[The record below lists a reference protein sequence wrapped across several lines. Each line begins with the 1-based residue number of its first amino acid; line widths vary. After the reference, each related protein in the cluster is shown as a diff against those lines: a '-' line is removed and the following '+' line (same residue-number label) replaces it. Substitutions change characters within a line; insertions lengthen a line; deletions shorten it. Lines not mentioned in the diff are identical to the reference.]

1 MDLTSIVPDRVSNQA
16 KLFLV
21 AAFFNGF
28 GNGIVNVVLQ
38 LYLTSLGFGSTD
50 LGTIFMMNPLG
61 AAFLTIPAGILA
73 DRYGK
78 KRVMLSGLSITGV
91 AVILVLTA
99 KTIEM
104 FIVSFLLIGLS
115 NATFVILTPLYSSF
129 FDKGDMDR
137 AFGLWGFL
145 NIITM
150 SMGSLF
156 GFIPPMLVSNF
167 DFSLQHSY
175 WTVMA
180 IAGVFIMIQAPIYLM
195 LLRGVVEPKRE
206 GGFKFSLKSK
216 GVVMKFFVI
225 SIISVVGFGVF
236 FSLFPFYVNRKFG
249 VESDA
254 LGTLMF
260 VSNFVSAGVN
270 AVAPRVSKKLGTLK
284 TITAS
289 IVLATPFYLM
299 IPMAPNFTWVS
310 AFYIGR
316 LGFRT
321 MADPL
326 TGSLFMRLLYD
337 DEKATANSIRMMALQ
352 GGNIAAPWLGGQLME
367 KASLDFP
374 VYLGTGLYIVFAAS
388 YYFLLRNEKEKE
400 VEIAVLTLNNEQ

>member
-28 GNGIVNVVLQ
+28 GNGIVNVILQ
-38 LYLTSLGFGSTD
+38 LYLTSLGFDSTD

-61 AAFLTIPAGILA
+61 AALLTIPAGILA

-99 KTIEM
+99 KTTEM

-129 FDKGDMDR
+129 FDKSDMDR

-156 GFIPPMLVSNF
+156 GFIPPLLVSNF

-175 WTVMA
+175 WIVMA

-216 GVVMKFFVI
+216 SVVVKFFVI

-284 TITAS
+284 TIMAA

-299 IPMAPNFTWVS
+299 IPMAPNFVWVS
-310 AFYIGR
+310 TFYIAR

-337 DEKATANSIRMMALQ
+337 EEKATANSIRMMALQ

-374 VYLGTGLYIVFAAS
+374 VYVGTGLYIIFAAS

-400 VEIAVLTLNNEQ
+400 VELAVLTLNNEQ

>member
-1 MDLTSIVPDRVSNQA
+1 
-16 KLFLV
+16 
-21 AAFFNGF
+21 
-28 GNGIVNVVLQ
+28 
-38 LYLTSLGFGSTD
+38 
-50 LGTIFMMNPLG
+50 
-61 AAFLTIPAGILA
+61 
-73 DRYGK
+73 
-78 KRVMLSGLSITGV
+78 
-91 AVILVLTA
+91 
-99 KTIEM
+99 
-104 FIVSFLLIGLS
+104 
-115 NATFVILTPLYSSF
+115 
-129 FDKGDMDR
+129 
-137 AFGLWGFL
+137 
-145 NIITM
+145 
-150 SMGSLF
+150 
-156 GFIPPMLVSNF
+156 
-167 DFSLQHSY
+167 
-175 WTVMA
+175 
-180 IAGVFIMIQAPIYLM
+180 
-195 LLRGVVEPKRE
+195 
-206 GGFKFSLKSK
+206 
-216 GVVMKFFVI
+216 MKFFVI

-337 DEKATANSIRMMALQ
+337 DKKATANSIRMMALQ